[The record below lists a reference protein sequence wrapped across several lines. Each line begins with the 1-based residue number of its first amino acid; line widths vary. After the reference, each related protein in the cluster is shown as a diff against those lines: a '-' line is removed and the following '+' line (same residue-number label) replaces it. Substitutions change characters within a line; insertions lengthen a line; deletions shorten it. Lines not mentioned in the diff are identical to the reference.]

1 MKPLRIV
8 GGSPVFLAGDEEFLL
23 SSHAIEQAAARG
35 MKIQDLLDVLAA
47 PVKVCTPTADSFY
60 YGDPTMRYV
69 KDPWV
74 VVVDYQAPIKIVVT
88 VLFYRL
94 SYWDAWNTHR
104 EAHPGERFSKELL
117 EGVGPNDR
125 HGCGAPGS

>member
-69 KDPWV
+69 KDPWA

-88 VLFYRL
+88 VRKLNGSLRRL
-94 SYWDAWNTHR
+94 GSWWSSSRDLRTR
-104 EAHPGERFSKELL
+104 SPLTICTLR
-117 EGVGPNDR
+117 
-125 HGCGAPGS
+125 GCRKNRMGTC